1 MVGCGRTEGVVTVKR
16 ILMLI
21 LGSAIAI
28 TVVAAAMAQSNDPAS
43 GKSEPPA
50 TGKATETAPPVSTP
64 PPDASTTPKDEA
76 PPAASATIK
85 EQTAVKTNPTIEKV
99 KERGLKVSAKEREG
113 IDKRLDEIER
123 QIENEATSKGDA
135 AVAGRIAGEFSMTAD
150 ALTAERSQYSRGW
163 GEILVAHT
171 LAANSKSDATLADI
185 YQMRNQGMG
194 WAVIAHGLGLK
205 LGDVV
210 PAVKSEGRVALGL
223 AKGDG
228 KAATIH
234 ASTSAGAKAGAKV
247 DAGKASSSAGVGV
260 GGGVDI
266 DKATKVTK

>member
-1 MVGCGRTEGVVTVKR
+1 
-16 ILMLI
+16 MLI
-21 LGSAIAI
+21 LGSAIAV

-43 GKSEPPA
+43 GQTTPA
-50 TGKATETAPPVSTP
+50 PDKATETAPPVSTP
-64 PPDASTTPKDEA
+64 PPDASTAPKEA
-76 PPAASATIK
+76 VVPPAAT
-85 EQTAVKTNPTIEKV
+85 EVKTNPAIEKV
-99 KERGLKVSAKEREG
+99 KERGQKVSAKERESV
-113 IDKRLDEIER
+113 DKRLDEIER

-163 GEILVAHT
+163 GEILIAHT
-171 LAANSKSDATLADI
+171 LAANVKSDATLADI

-247 DAGKASSSAGVGV
+247 DAGKASSSAGAGV
-260 GGGVDI
+260 GAGVDI
-266 DKATKVTK
+266 DKATKIK

>member
-1 MVGCGRTEGVVTVKR
+1 
-16 ILMLI
+16 MLI

-43 GKSEPPA
+43 GQSTPPA
-50 TGKATETAPPVSTP
+50 PATQTSPPAATP
-64 PPDASTTPKDEA
+64 PPDANATPKDETA
-76 PPAASATIK
+76 PPAASATMK
-85 EQTAVKTNPTIEKV
+85 EQTPVKTNPAIERV
-99 KERGLKVSAKEREG
+99 KERGNKVSAKERES

-123 QIENEATSKGDA
+123 QIENEATTKGDA

-163 GEILVAHT
+163 GEMLVAHT
-171 LAANSKSDATLADI
+171 LMANTKSDVTLADVL
-185 YQMRNQGMG
+185 QMRNQGTG

-210 PAVKSEGRVALGL
+210 PAVKTEGRVALGL

-228 KAATIH
+228 KPAMIH
-234 ASTSAGAKAGAKV
+234 ASSSARAKAGAKV
-247 DAGKASSSAGVGV
+247 DAGKASSSAGAGVGV
-260 GGGVDI
+260 GVDI
-266 DKATKVTK
+266 DKATK

>member
-1 MVGCGRTEGVVTVKR
+1 MVGWGRTEGVVKVKR

-28 TVVAAAMAQSNDPAS
+28 TVVAAAMAQTNDPAS
-43 GKSEPPA
+43 GKTETPA
-50 TGKATETAPPVSTP
+50 PDKATETAPPVSTP
-64 PPDASTTPKDEA
+64 PPDASTAPKEVV
-76 PPAASATIK
+76 PPAA
-85 EQTAVKTNPTIEKV
+85 TAVKTNPAIEKV
-99 KERGLKVSAKEREG
+99 KERGQKVSAKERESV
-113 IDKRLDEIER
+113 DKRLDEIER

-163 GEILVAHT
+163 GEILIAHT
-171 LAANSKSDATLADI
+171 LAANAKSDATLADI

-228 KAATIH
+228 KAAMIH

-247 DAGKASSSAGVGV
+247 DAGKASSAAGAGVGA
-260 GGGVDI
+260 GVDI
-266 DKATKVTK
+266 DKATKIK

>member
-43 GKSEPPA
+43 GKSEPA
-50 TGKATETAPPVSTP
+50 TGDKATETAPPVSTP
-64 PPDASTTPKDEA
+64 PPDASTTPKEEVV
-76 PPAASATIK
+76 PPAA
-85 EQTAVKTNPTIEKV
+85 TAVKTSPAIEKV
-99 KERGLKVSAKEREG
+99 KERGSKVSAKERES

-163 GEILVAHT
+163 GEIVVAHT
-171 LAANSKSDATLADI
+171 LAANSKSDVTLADI
-185 YQMRNQGMG
+185 YQMRNQGTG

-210 PAVKSEGRVALGL
+210 PAVKTEGRVALGL

-228 KAATIH
+228 KAAMIH
-234 ASTSAGAKAGAKV
+234 ANTSAGAKVGAKV
-247 DAGKASSSAGVGV
+247 DAGKASSSAGAGV

-266 DKATKVTK
+266 DKATKVAK

>member
-1 MVGCGRTEGVVTVKR
+1 
-16 ILMLI
+16 MLV

-43 GKSEPPA
+43 GKSEPP
-50 TGKATETAPPVSTP
+50 TPDKATQTTPPPVATP
-64 PPDASTTPKDEA
+64 PPDASTTPKDEVA
-76 PPAASATIK
+76 PPAASATVK
-85 EQTAVKTNPTIEKV
+85 EQTAVKTNPAIERV
-99 KERGLKVSAKEREG
+99 KERGLKVSAKERES
-113 IDKRLDEIER
+113 IDKKLDEIER

-150 ALTAERSQYSRGW
+150 ALTAERSQYTRGW

-171 LAANSKSDATLADI
+171 LAANSKSDVTLADI

-234 ASTSAGAKAGAKV
+234 ANTSAGAKAGAKV
-247 DAGKASSSAGVGV
+247 DAGKGSSSAGAGVGV
-260 GGGVDI
+260 GVDI
-266 DKATKVTK
+266 DKATKVAK